1 MIKTV
6 KTEDILNAWKIIST
20 AKYTKM
26 ADEDKVNIWKI
37 SRILKPIA
45 NKFEED
51 SKDASEKLKPYEDF
65 TERFQKAQQ
74 YERFLRGGSEG
85 ESPITEEEYNNFIK
99 DLQNYNRLVSNAI
112 KEFAQKEVELEFEP
126 LSEEAFG
133 KLMASNDWTIEQA
146 MGLSPII
153 L

>member
-65 TERFQKAQQ
+65 TERF
-74 YERFLRGGSEG
+74 
-85 ESPITEEEYNNFIK
+85 
-99 DLQNYNRLVSNAI
+99 
-112 KEFAQKEVELEFEP
+112 
-126 LSEEAFG
+126 
-133 KLMASNDWTIEQA
+133 
-146 MGLSPII
+146 
-153 L
+153 